1 MPAAVNYA
9 TSVDTSAS
17 VLLFVAHTTGFG
29 DELTLIGKA
38 CASPKHNNESKLYP
52 KVYPKETSLYPI
64 FPWRLLLSILYPLFP
79 IAPVCY
85 KILVIKA
92 KASINTEEQG

>member
-1 MPAAVNYA
+1 M
-9 TSVDTSAS
+9 DTSAS
-17 VLLFVAHTTGFG
+17 VLLFVAHTTRFG
-29 DELTLIGKA
+29 DELTLIGKV

-64 FPWRLLLSILYPLFP
+64 FPWRLLLSILYPLFL

-85 KILVIKA
+85 KILVNKSL
-92 KASINTEEQG
+92 ASINTALQG